1 MSNAYHKIKIN
12 TRKIANKNTVP
23 VSVWLK
29 RFLKIGFGIAIFVG
43 FIFLFTRTYF

>member
-1 MSNAYHKIKIN
+1 MSNSYHKIKVN

-29 RFLKIGFGIAIFVG
+29 RFLKIGIGVAIFVG
-43 FIFLFTRTYF
+43 IVFFFTSNYF